1 MGYLLYFNQMPCDYT
16 LKWCTFNQLPVTWHL
31 LTVAKVDPAL
41 EFAGEIRPIF
51 FIIFIYF
58 SIFWP
63 ISRKRIGL
71 PHLDYTFL
79 ESAQYFDFV
88 GNKHGW
94 MYTVI
99 PYDTDVWNVQAQIW
113 CNAFEVIC
121 PVRPHALIGYTV
133 RHIHMCPV
141 VPWTWRSS
149 TDCGC
154 IKSYDSFPW
163 LSLNTDSERV
173 LFIINTKILH

>member
-1 MGYLLYFNQMPCDYT
+1 MPCDYT

-31 LTVAKVDPAL
+31 LTVAKVEPAL

-51 FIIFIYF
+51 FIFFIYF
-58 SIFWP
+58 FIFWP

-71 PHLDYTFL
+71 PHLDFTFL

-99 PYDTDVWNVQAQIW
+99 PYNTDVWNVQAQIW

-121 PVRPHALIGYTV
+121 PVRPYRDQSQTV
-133 RHIHMCPV
+133 FWMMQRPVGAVPSLVEHIL
-141 VPWTWRSS
+141 W
-149 TDCGC
+149 
-154 IKSYDSFPW
+154 FPSNKEQW
-163 LSLNTDSERV
+163 NYHKKQRTLTIV
-173 LFIINTKILH
+173 GI